1 LGTFVKTAEKT
12 DAPTNSTAICSEH
25 FLIEVIFGF
34 RKKVIA
40 APFNYFNNESSK
52 LLKKQSAFQIFVQY
66 ITAETIQNYGKSG
79 TAAREDQR
87 VSAMKFVLHSRLKI
101 ALSVNNLTFNQTVF
115 I

>member
-12 DAPTNSTAICSEH
+12 DAPTNSTAICAEH
-25 FLIEVIFGF
+25 FLIEVTFGIEKQGL
-34 RKKVIA
+34 RRVYQLLQQRIVKVID
-40 APFNYFNNESSK
+40 
-52 LLKKQSAFQIFVQY
+52 KQSEFQIFVQY

-101 ALSVNNLTFNQTVF
+101 ALSVNNLTFNQTV
-115 I
+115 